1 MMLRKRFDEL
11 IENAATAVFVFMFIV
26 TALQVILR
34 FVFQRPLMW
43 TEEAARFLYV
53 WLTFLGAAVIMR
65 DNEHIT
71 IDFLVKKLPSK
82 LQLALSLCIQGA
94 IIVYAV
100 VVFMGSLIMI
110 RINWDAPAS
119 TMPNVVTMAH
129 VYLALPVG
137 MTLIIY
143 YVLRSLPAQVR
154 ALFGKTPG
162 KAARLEE
169 VGGR

>member
-1 MMLRKRFDEL
+1 MLRKRFDEL
-11 IENAATAVFVFMFIV
+11 VENAATAVFVIMFIV

-34 FVFQRPLMW
+34 FIFQRPLMW

-71 IDFLVKKLPSK
+71 IDFVVKKLPVK
-82 LQLALSLCIQGA
+82 LQLAISFCIQLA
-94 IIVYAV
+94 IIIYAV

-110 RINWDAPAS
+110 RINWDAPSS

-129 VYLALPVG
+129 VYLAVPVG
-137 MTLIIY
+137 MTLLIY
-143 YVLRSLPAQVR
+143 YVLRDLPAHAR
-154 ALFGKTPG
+154 ALFSKTAS
-162 KAARLEE
+162 KEAKLEE
-169 VGGR
+169 VG

>member
-1 MMLRKRFDEL
+1 MLRKRFDEL
-11 IENAATAVFVFMFIV
+11 VENAATAVFVIMFIV

-34 FVFQRPLMW
+34 FIFQRPLMW

-71 IDFLVKKLPSK
+71 IDFVVKKLPVK
-82 LQLALSLCIQGA
+82 LQLAISFCIQLA
-94 IIVYAV
+94 IIIYAV

-110 RINWDAPAS
+110 RINWDAPSS

-137 MTLIIY
+137 MTLMVY
-143 YVLRSLPAQVR
+143 YVLRGLPARTR
-154 ALFGKTPG
+154 ALFGKKPSKT
-162 KAARLEE
+162 ARLEE
-169 VGGR
+169 VG